1 LVLACPGWVNIME
14 TISIQI
20 PDVILESHDHNL
32 EMVKQDVQQGF
43 VIWEYI
49 NGRLSLK
56 ECGDLLK
63 VGYRGFLELLWSKGI
78 PIDSLSE
85 QELQEQLSN
94 LRNLLRK

>member
-1 LVLACPGWVNIME
+1 ME

-20 PDVILESHDHNL
+20 PDFILESYDHDL
-32 EMVKQDVQQGF
+32 EMVKKNFQQGF

-56 ECGDLLK
+56 ECGELLK
-63 VGYRGFLELLWSKGI
+63 VGYRGFIELLWSKGI

-85 QELQEQLSN
+85 QELQEQISN
-94 LRNLLRK
+94 VRNQLKKGTKY